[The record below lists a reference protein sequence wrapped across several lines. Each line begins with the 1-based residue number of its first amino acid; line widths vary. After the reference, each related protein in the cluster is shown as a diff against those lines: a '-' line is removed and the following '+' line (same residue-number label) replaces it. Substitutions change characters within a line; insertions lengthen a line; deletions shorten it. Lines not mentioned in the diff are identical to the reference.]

1 MKTNETYN
9 RRHRMKKNKTK
20 IQLRKLT
27 RCTDPTQKPWGGQED
42 PTKNPGMDKSCLYV
56 YIWKSG

>member
-1 MKTNETYN
+1 MKTNKTYN

-27 RCTDPTQKPWGGQED
+27 RCTDPTQKPWGGQELFV
-42 PTKNPGMDKSCLYV
+42 CLHLEV
-56 YIWKSG
+56 RIRDDISSVVL

>member
-1 MKTNETYN
+1 
-9 RRHRMKKNKTK
+9 MKKNKTK